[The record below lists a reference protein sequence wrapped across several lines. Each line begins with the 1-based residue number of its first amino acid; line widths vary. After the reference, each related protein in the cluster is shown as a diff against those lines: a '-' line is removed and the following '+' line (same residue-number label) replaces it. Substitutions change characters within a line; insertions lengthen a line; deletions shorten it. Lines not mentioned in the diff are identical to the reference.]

1 MVFRILLILALL
13 VGLIVRTYQITT
25 LPFPPNGDELFFGYY
40 GWSLLHFGIDEYGT
54 RFPFNF
60 PSIGDYKY
68 PGLAYLNMIPAAF
81 FGLSEITA
89 RFWSVIAGVTLIPL
103 TYLLVRLLFEN
114 KILASASAWIIAL
127 SPWAITLSRLG
138 YENHVALALT
148 VAGFS
153 CLLLIRKGKNTFLL
167 FSLALVAL
175 IFSTFTYAAERVFIP
190 LMLTLIF
197 ILSFLKD
204 SQFRSI
210 RKQTVIL
217 LLIIVA
223 TTIVSLIPWQNRGR
237 AEAVMWKEID
247 PSQANRLQQL
257 HIEAGISP
265 VKIPVTATRSFHNKA
280 RIAIE
285 DFLYRYSNHFSPKFL
300 FFEGE
305 AATERIPDTGLLP
318 LILIFFLPAG
328 LLFLLTY
335 KKESSLFILSWL
347 LLAPLPSAL
356 TVGEPHINRASLMII
371 GLAVISA
378 FGFSW
383 LVWIF

>member
-1 MVFRILLILALL
+1 M
-13 VGLIVRTYQITT
+13 
-25 LPFPPNGDELFFGYY
+25 
-40 GWSLLHFGIDEYGT
+40 
-54 RFPFNF
+54 
-60 PSIGDYKY
+60 
-68 PGLAYLNMIPAAF
+68 
-81 FGLSEITA
+81 
-89 RFWSVIAGVTLIPL
+89 
-103 TYLLVRLLFEN
+103 
-114 KILASASAWIIAL
+114 ASASAWIIAL

-265 VKIPVTATRSFHNKA
+265 VKIPVAATRSFHNKA

-335 KKESSLFILSWL
+335 KKES
-347 LLAPLPSAL
+347 
-356 TVGEPHINRASLMII
+356 
-371 GLAVISA
+371 
-378 FGFSW
+378 
-383 LVWIF
+383 